1 MAAGIFGEAVD
12 DEFGALPDRLLP
24 ERTEEGVVDRDRG
37 LLLAGE
43 GGVAGGADR
52 FDIDQRALV
61 GFAEAFEID
70 QRDLATLFIRERL
83 RAREDR
89 VDFLAR
95 RSGGK
100 SRKLTPKRDRMRAI
114 SVSVAA

>member
-12 DEFGALPDRLLP
+12 DELGALPDRLLP
-24 ERTEEGVVDRDRG
+24 QRAEEGVVDRDRR

-43 GGVAGGADR
+43 SGVARGAHG
-52 FDIDQRALV
+52 FDIDQRIGRV
-61 GFAEAFEID
+61 RRAFEID
-70 QRDLATLFIRERL
+70 ERDLAALFVGERSW
-83 RAREDR
+83 R
-89 VDFLAR
+89 VQESSSISSRVAPA
-95 RSGGK
+95 GK